1 MRISSLL
8 AVAALGLSVS
18 ACGYASFTA
27 NGTAADA
34 EDQTEVEQSPDNGDS
49 DSQTAASP
57 MTLTTAVLS
66 PSDTITIDTAG
77 RLNVDVD
84 WDDGSEGCDVTF
96 AAAEATS
103 ETELS
108 CEYSTGGVKT
118 ITISPAEGAE
128 SGPYLEMLGALNNGS
143 AGLVNF
149 DPNIVSIE
157 SFGNLGTTSM
167 IAAFRMAPN
176 LQSLPDTLPP
186 TVTDLAYAF
195 QYAKSVPEDIASWN
209 TRQVTNMAQLF
220 AETGYE
226 DGATP
231 PYTSTF
237 NVDISSWDVRNVM
250 SMTQMFSNANAFNQ
264 DISGWMVNPAAVVA
278 GMFNGA
284 TDFAPEVTLTF
295 DAAGGSS
302 VNSVTDTFDAALT
315 VSPPNRDGF
324 TFDGWTPELPAT
336 VPAFDTTYTATWT
349 PFTGTQAGTSW
360 VPVRGFKEDGTNE
373 FRVNAVATDGA
384 GTFVA
389 VGASYN
395 GSGTA
400 TNLTYSSDGGG
411 TWTDSNDQLE
421 SSTLTER
428 ITAKDIAYG
437 NGVWVAVGKNSD
449 DANGAWASSTDG
461 ANWTITQQG
470 TVGIW
475 SAVATDGAGT
485 WMAVSENNNGGNTG
499 ANCLMVSTDDGASWQ
514 TKPCTSD
521 FSSGLKGGNYTSVAY
536 GQHGGDHIWVVAGEN
551 GMARSTDNGDT
562 WTAVDPSPFGG
573 DGSTGRYVA
582 HGNGVWLA
590 IEGGHATDNTFVKSV
605 DGGVTWTEGGVQQP
619 AEVAASIATD
629 WRALAYGDGVWIAM
643 ADETSDNSPSGK
655 ILKSTDDGA
664 SWQVLTRA
672 SGSITDAVSNLA
684 VGQTT
689 YSIAYG
695 QDVFV
700 AVAGNHIFRSDE

>member
-1 MRISSLL
+1 MRISLFL
-8 AVAALGLSVS
+8 VTAALSLSVS

-27 NGTAADA
+27 NGTAADVQ
-34 EDQTEVEQSPDNGDS
+34 DQTEVEQNQDNDDS
-49 DSQTAASP
+49 GAQTPASP
-57 MTLTTAVLS
+57 MTLTTAALS

-84 WDDGSEGCDVTF
+84 WGDGSDGCAVTF
-96 AAAEATS
+96 TASEVTS

-118 ITISPAEGAE
+118 ITISPADGAE
-128 SGPYLEMLGALNNGS
+128 SGPYLEMFGALNNAR
-143 AGLVNF
+143 AGLVTF

-176 LQSLPDTLPP
+176 LQRLPDALPA
-186 TVTDLAYAF
+186 TVTNLAYAF

-226 DGATP
+226 ADATP
-231 PYTSTF
+231 PYASTF
-237 NVDISSWDVRNVM
+237 NVDISSWDVRNVTNM
-250 SMTQMFSNANAFNQ
+250 AQMFSNANAFNQ
-264 DISGWMVNPAAVVA
+264 DISGWVVNPAAVVT

-284 TDFAPEVTLTF
+284 TNFAPEVTLTF
-295 DAAGGSS
+295 DSAGGSS

-315 VSPPNRDGF
+315 VAPPNRDGF
-324 TFDGWTPELPAT
+324 TFDGWTPELPEN
-336 VPAFDTTYTATWT
+336 VPAFDTTYTATWA
-349 PFTGTQAGTSW
+349 PFNGTQAGISW
-360 VPVRGFKEDGTNE
+360 VPVRGVKEDGTSD

-389 VGASYN
+389 VGESY
-395 GSGTA
+395 GTA
-400 TNLTYSSDGGG
+400 TNLTYSTDDGI
-411 TWTDSNDQLE
+411 TWTDSNDQLDD
-421 SSTLTER
+421 STNINER

-437 NGVWVAVGKNSD
+437 NGVWVAVGKNSGSS
-449 DANGAWASSTDG
+449 NGAWATSTDG

-470 TVGIW
+470 SVGIW

-485 WMAVSENNNGGNTG
+485 WMAVSENSNGGNLG
-499 ANCLMVSTDDGASWQ
+499 SNCLMVSVDDGASWQ
-514 TKPCTSD
+514 TTQCTSD

-536 GQHGGDHIWVVAGEN
+536 GQHGEDDIWVVAGEN
-551 GMARSTDNGDT
+551 GLARSSDNGAT
-562 WTAVDPSPFGG
+562 WTVVDPSPFEG
-573 DGSTGRYVA
+573 DGTTGRYVA
-582 HGNGVWLA
+582 YGDGVWLA
-590 IEGGHATDNTFVKSV
+590 IEGGDATDNTFVKSV
-605 DGGVTWTEGGVQQP
+605 DGGVTWTTAGVQQP
-619 AEVAASIATD
+619 ADVAASIATD

-672 SGSITDAVSNLA
+672 SGNITDAVSNLA
-684 VGQTT
+684 FGQTT

-700 AVAGNHIFRSDE
+700 AVAGNHILRSDE